1 MVVTTAISC
10 SDRDFVPKHNRDAKN
25 MMNCALLGILRG
37 VWVGDLRGTF
47 VLHYF
52 LFICA

>member
-1 MVVTTAISC
+1 MVVTTATRHSA
-10 SDRDFVPKHNRDAKN
+10 RDFVPKNNRDAKN
-25 MMNCALLGILRG
+25 MMNCALLGVLRG